1 MYEFFEGIIAEVT
14 PSYIVVNVN
23 GVGYKVFSPTPF
35 AYKEGEKAKV
45 YIEQNFSDN
54 NGFTLYG
61 FQSQNAKGL
70 FLKLLSVS
78 GIGPKSALAIMAA
91 EDSNSLAEAIEQ
103 GEVKY
108 LTRFPGV
115 GKKTASQIVLD
126 LKGKLGDYVGRLDR
140 QDTLPEDQTVTPEL
154 HDALLALLALGYTQ
168 KEVDRITPKLEKTDA
183 ETADQYIRKGLAL
196 LLKK

>member
-1 MYEFFEGIIAEVT
+1 MYEYLSGVIPVVK
-14 PSYIVVNVN
+14 PDYIVIDVG

-35 AYKEGEKAKV
+35 AYQEGQKARV
-45 YIEQNFSDN
+45 FIEQIVRDT
-54 NGFTLYG
+54 GITLFG
-61 FQSQNAKGL
+61 FQTEDDKGL

-126 LKGKLGDYVGRLDR
+126 LKGKLGDYVQKIDKFA
-140 QDTLPEDQTVTPEL
+140 DQEVSPEL
-154 HDALLALLALGYTQ
+154 NDALLALLALGYTK
-168 KEVDRITPKLEKTDA
+168 KEVDRITPTLAAEK
-183 ETADQYIRKGLAL
+183 ETSADQYIKKGLAL

>member
-1 MYEFFEGIIAEVT
+1 MYEFLEGIIAEIT

-35 AYKEGEKAKV
+35 AYHEGQKAKV
-45 YIEQNFSDN
+45 YVEQNFSDN

-61 FQSQNAKGL
+61 FENQDAKGL

-126 LKGKLGDYVGRLDR
+126 LKGKLGDYVGKLNR
-140 QDTLPEDQTVTPEL
+140 QDEEKQGITPAL
-154 HDALLALLALGYTQ
+154 HDALLALIALGYTQ
-168 KEVDRITPKLEKTDA
+168 KEVDRITPKLAKVEADS
-183 ETADQYIRKGLAL
+183 ADQYIKKGLAL

>member
-1 MYEFFEGIIAEVT
+1 MYEYFQGIIVT
-14 PSYIVVNVN
+14 IKPDFVVVDVN
-23 GVGYKVFSPTPF
+23 GIGYKVFSPTPY
-35 AYKEGEKAKV
+35 AYQEGQKARV
-45 YIEQNFSDN
+45 FIEQIVRDT
-54 NGFTLYG
+54 GITLYG
-61 FQSQNAKGL
+61 FQTEDDKGL

-91 EDSNSLAEAIEQ
+91 EDSDSLAEAIEQ

-126 LKGKLGDYVGRLDR
+126 LKGKLGSFVKNANKAASA
-140 QDTLPEDQTVTPEL
+140 EVSPEL
-154 HDALLALLALGYTQ
+154 NDALLALLALGYTK
-168 KEVDRITPKLEKTDA
+168 KEVDRITPALIAEEKT
-183 ETADQYIRKGLAL
+183 TADQYIKKGLAL

>member
-1 MYEFFEGIIAEVT
+1 MYEYLAGIVSEIT
-14 PSYIVVNVN
+14 PSYIVLEVN
-23 GVGYKVFSPTPF
+23 GVGYKIFSPTPF
-35 AYKEGEKAKV
+35 AYQQGEKSKV
-45 YIEQNFSDN
+45 YVEQNFSDN

-61 FQSQNAKGL
+61 FQDQTEKGL

-140 QDTLPEDQTVTPEL
+140 KDQEDPDLSPAL

-168 KEVDRITPKLEKTDA
+168 KEVDRIMPKLEKVKA
-183 ETADQYIRKGLAL
+183 ETADQYIKKGLAL

>member
-1 MYEFFEGIIAEVT
+1 MYEYLNGIIT
-14 PSYIVVNVN
+14 KIMPNYVVLDVN

-35 AYKEGEKAKV
+35 TYHQDEQAKV
-45 YIEQNFSDN
+45 YIEQIVRDT
-54 NGFTLYG
+54 GVTLYG
-61 FQSQNAKGL
+61 FQSEEDKGL

-126 LKGKLGDYVGRLDR
+126 LKGKLGDFVQRV
-140 QDTLPEDQTVTPEL
+140 DQIADQEITPEL
-154 HDALLALLALGYTQ
+154 NDALLALLALGYTQ
-168 KEVDRITPKLEKTDA
+168 KEVDRVAPKLAKEDA
-183 ETADQYIRKGLAL
+183 TTADQYIKKGLAL

>member
-1 MYEFFEGIIAEVT
+1 MYEYFQGVIVT
-14 PSYIVVNVN
+14 IKPDFVVIDVN
-23 GVGYKVFSPTPF
+23 GIGYKVFSPTPY
-35 AYKEGEKAKV
+35 AYQEGQKARV
-45 YIEQNFSDN
+45 FIEQIVRDT
-54 NGFTLYG
+54 GITLYG
-61 FQSQNAKGL
+61 FQTEDDKGL

-91 EDSNSLAEAIEQ
+91 EDSNSLAEAIEE

-126 LKGKLGDYVGRLDR
+126 LKGKLGSFVKNANKAASA
-140 QDTLPEDQTVTPEL
+140 EVSPEL
-154 HDALLALLALGYTQ
+154 NDALLALLALGYTK
-168 KEVDRITPKLEKTDA
+168 KEVDRITPALIAEEKT
-183 ETADQYIRKGLAL
+183 TADQYIKKGLAL

>member
-1 MYEFFEGIIAEVT
+1 MYEYLNGVISSIK
-14 PSYIVVNVN
+14 PDYIVIDVN
-23 GVGYKVFSPTPF
+23 GAGYKVFSPTPF
-35 AYKEGEKAKV
+35 AYQEGQKAKV
-45 YIEQNFSDN
+45 FVEQIVRDTGIN
-54 NGFTLYG
+54 LYG
-61 FQSQNAKGL
+61 FQSEEDKGL

-91 EDSNSLAEAIEQ
+91 ENSDSLAEAIEQ

-126 LKGKLGDYVGRLDR
+126 LKGKLGAYVK
-140 QDTLPEDQTVTPEL
+140 QTNNFKQAKISPEL
-154 HDALLALLALGYTQ
+154 NDALLALLALGYTR
-168 KEVDRITPKLEKTDA
+168 KEVDRITPTLVEEK
-183 ETADQYIRKGLAL
+183 ELSADQYIKKGLAL

>member
-1 MYEFFEGIIAEVT
+1 MYEYLIGIITVT
-14 PSYIVVNVN
+14 KPNYLVIEVN
-23 GVGYKVFSPTPF
+23 GIGYKVYSPTPF
-35 AYKEGEKAKV
+35 EYQEGQKAKIF
-45 YIEQNFSDN
+45 IEQSVRDTAI
-54 NGFTLYG
+54 TLYG
-61 FQSQNAKGL
+61 FRTEEDKGL

-126 LKGKLGDYVGRLDR
+126 LKGKLGDYV
-140 QDTLPEDQTVTPEL
+140 QQVNKPIDQKVSPEL
-154 HDALLALLALGYTQ
+154 NDALLALLALGYTK
-168 KEVDRITPKLEKTDA
+168 KEVDRIAPKLDDLAKT
-183 ETADQYIRKGLAL
+183 TADQYIKKGLAL
-196 LLKK
+196 LLKR

>member
-1 MYEFFEGIIAEVT
+1 MYEYLEGTITSVT
-14 PSYIVVNVN
+14 PSYIVVDVH
-23 GVGYKVFSPTPF
+23 GVGYQVFTPTPF
-35 AYKEGEKAKV
+35 AYKEGQKARV
-45 YIEQNFSDN
+45 YVEQSFSDN
-54 NGFTLYG
+54 QGFTLYG
-61 FQSQNAKGL
+61 FQDRASKGL
-70 FLKLLSVS
+70 FLKLLGVS

-103 GEVKY
+103 GQVKY

-140 QDTLPEDQTVTPEL
+140 HDQMSSGVSPQL

-168 KEVDRITPKLEKTDA
+168 KEVDRIQPRLEKADA
-183 ETADQYIRKGLAL
+183 QTAGQYIKKGLAL
-196 LLKK
+196 MLKK

>member
-1 MYEFFEGIIAEVT
+1 MYEYFEGIISVIT
-14 PSYIVVNVN
+14 PSYIVVDVN
-23 GVGYKVFSPTPF
+23 GVGYKVYSPTPF
-35 AYKEGEKAKV
+35 AYDKGKKAKV
-45 YIEQNFSDN
+45 FIEQIVRDI
-54 NGFTLYG
+54 GITLYG
-61 FQSQNAKGL
+61 FRSEDDKGL

-91 EDSNSLAEAIEQ
+91 EDANSLAEAIEQ

-126 LKGKLGDYVGRLDR
+126 LKGKLGDYVARLDR
-140 QDTLPEDQTVTPEL
+140 KDEEAGSISPALN
-154 HDALLALLALGYTQ
+154 DALLALIALGYTQ
-168 KEVDRITPKLEKTDA
+168 KEVDRITPKLEDLDLD
-183 ETADQYIRKGLAL
+183 TADQYIKKGLAL

>member
-1 MYEFFEGIIAEVT
+1 MYEYLKGIIT
-14 PSYIVVNVN
+14 KIMPNYVVLDVN
-23 GVGYKVFSPTPF
+23 GVGYKIYSPTPF
-35 AYKEGEKAKV
+35 AYQQDEQAEV
-45 YIEQNFSDN
+45 YIEQVVRDT
-54 NGFTLYG
+54 GITLYG
-61 FQSQNAKGL
+61 FQSEEDKEL

-126 LKGKLGDYVGRLDR
+126 LKGKLGDFVQRVDKIA
-140 QDTLPEDQTVTPEL
+140 DQEITPEL
-154 HDALLALLALGYTQ
+154 NDALLALLALGYTQ
-168 KEVDRITPKLEKTDA
+168 KEVDRVAPKLAKEDA
-183 ETADQYIRKGLAL
+183 TTADQYIKKGLAL

>member
-1 MYEFFEGIIAEVT
+1 MYEYFEGIVTVIT
-14 PSYIVVNVN
+14 PSYIVVDVN
-23 GVGYKVFSPTPF
+23 GVGYKAYSPTPF
-35 AYKEGEKAKV
+35 AYQKGDKAKIF
-45 YIEQNFSDN
+45 IEQIVRDT
-54 NGFTLYG
+54 GITLYG
-61 FQSQNAKGL
+61 FQSEDDKGL

-91 EDSNSLAEAIEQ
+91 EDANSLAEAIEQ

-126 LKGKLGDYVGRLDR
+126 LKGKLGDYVARLDR
-140 QDTLPEDQTVTPEL
+140 QDEEQGNIPPALN
-154 HDALLALLALGYTQ
+154 DALLALIALGYTQ
-168 KEVDRITPKLEKTDA
+168 KEVDRITPKLEEVNAD
-183 ETADQYIRKGLAL
+183 TADQYIKKGLAL

>member
-1 MYEFFEGIIAEVT
+1 MYEFLEGIIAEIT
-14 PSYIVVNVN
+14 PSYIVLNVN

-35 AYKEGEKAKV
+35 AYKQGAKAKV
-45 YIEQNFSDN
+45 YVEQNFSDN

-61 FQSQNAKGL
+61 FQDKNGKGL

-91 EDSNSLAEAIEQ
+91 EDSDSLAEAIEQ

-126 LKGKLGDYVGRLDR
+126 LKGKLGDYVQRLDR
-140 QDTLPEDQTVTPEL
+140 QDSEGNEISPAL
-154 HDALLALLALGYTQ
+154 HDALLALIALGYTQ
-168 KEVDRITPKLEKTDA
+168 KEVDRITPKLEKLDL
-183 ETADQYIRKGLAL
+183 ETADQYIKKGLAL

>member
-1 MYEFFEGIIAEVT
+1 MYEYLEGVITSIT
-14 PSYIVVNVN
+14 PSYIVVDVN

-35 AYKEGEKAKV
+35 AYKEGQKARV
-45 YIEQNFSDN
+45 YVEQNFSDN

-61 FQSQNAKGL
+61 FQDAIGKGL

-103 GEVKY
+103 GQVKY
-108 LTRFPGV
+108 LTHFPGV

-126 LKGKLGDYVGRLDR
+126 LKGKLGDYVSRIDR
-140 QDTLPEDQTVTPEL
+140 QDEQDSGVTPEL

-168 KEVDRITPKLEKTDA
+168 KEVDRITPKLA
-183 ETADQYIRKGLAL
+183 ASNAQTADQYIKKGLAL
-196 LLKK
+196 MLKK

>member
-14 PSYIVVNVN
+14 PAYIVVNVN
-23 GVGYKVFSPTPF
+23 GVGYKVYSPTPF
-35 AYKEGEKAKV
+35 AYTEGEKAKI

-61 FQSQNAKGL
+61 FQSQKAKGL

-91 EDSNSLAEAIEQ
+91 EDSDSLAEAIEQ

-126 LKGKLGDYVGRLDR
+126 LKGKLGDYISRLDR
-140 QDTLPEDQTVTPEL
+140 TDKVETSSDVSPAL

-168 KEVDRITPKLEKTDA
+168 KEVDRITPKLEKLELD
-183 ETADQYIRKGLAL
+183 TADQYIKKGLAL

>member
-1 MYEFFEGIIAEVT
+1 MYEYLNGNITIVKPEF
-14 PSYIVVNVN
+14 IVVDVN
-23 GVGYKVFSPTPF
+23 GIGYKVFSPSPY
-35 AYKEGEKAKV
+35 AYQEGQKV
-45 YIEQNFSDN
+45 RVFIEQIVRDT
-54 NGFTLYG
+54 GVTLYG
-61 FQSQNAKGL
+61 FQTEDDKGL

-126 LKGKLGDYVGRLDR
+126 LKGKLGDYVKNANKEALA
-140 QDTLPEDQTVTPEL
+140 EITPEL
-154 HDALLALLALGYTQ
+154 NDALLALLALGYTK
-168 KEVDRITPKLEKTDA
+168 KEVDRITPALIEEEKT
-183 ETADQYIRKGLAL
+183 TADQYIKKGLSL

>member
-1 MYEFFEGIIAEVT
+1 MYEYLDGTITEIS
-14 PSYIVVNVN
+14 PSYIVVDVG

-35 AYKEGEKAKV
+35 AYQQGQKAKV

-61 FQSQNAKGL
+61 FQDKSSKGL

-126 LKGKLGDYVGRLDR
+126 LKGKLGDYVSRLDR
-140 QDTLPEDQTVTPEL
+140 KDEATEDITPAL

-168 KEVDRITPKLEKTDA
+168 KEVDRVTPKLEKVDA
-183 ETADQYIRKGLAL
+183 DTADQYIKKGLAL

>member
-1 MYEFFEGIIAEVT
+1 MYEYFEGIVTVIT
-14 PSYIVVNVN
+14 PSYIVVDVN
-23 GVGYKVFSPTPF
+23 GVGYKVYSPTPF
-35 AYKEGEKAKV
+35 AYQKGDKAKIF
-45 YIEQNFSDN
+45 IEQIVRDI
-54 NGFTLYG
+54 GITLYG
-61 FQSQNAKGL
+61 FQSEDDKGL

-91 EDSNSLAEAIEQ
+91 EDANSLAEAIER

-126 LKGKLGDYVGRLDR
+126 LKGKLGDYVARLDR
-140 QDTLPEDQTVTPEL
+140 QDEEQGNISPALN
-154 HDALLALLALGYTQ
+154 DALLALIALGYTQ
-168 KEVDRITPKLEKTDA
+168 KEVDRITPKLEEVNAD
-183 ETADQYIRKGLAL
+183 TADQYIKKGLAL

>member
-1 MYEFFEGIIAEVT
+1 MYEYLNGNIAIVK
-14 PSYIVVNVN
+14 PDFIVVDVN
-23 GVGYKVFSPTPF
+23 GVGYKVFSPSPY
-35 AYKEGEKAKV
+35 AYQEGQKV
-45 YIEQNFSDN
+45 RVFIEQIVRDT
-54 NGFTLYG
+54 GVTLYG
-61 FQSQNAKGL
+61 FQTEDDKGL

-126 LKGKLGDYVGRLDR
+126 LKGKLGDYVKNANKEALA
-140 QDTLPEDQTVTPEL
+140 EITPEL
-154 HDALLALLALGYTQ
+154 NDALLALLALGYTK
-168 KEVDRITPKLEKTDA
+168 KEVDRITPALIEEEKT
-183 ETADQYIRKGLAL
+183 TADQYIKKGLAL

>member
-1 MYEFFEGIIAEVT
+1 MYEYLEGVITEVT
-14 PSYIVVNVN
+14 PSFIVVDVN
-23 GVGYKVFSPTPF
+23 GVGYKVYSPTPF
-35 AYKEGEKAKV
+35 AYKEGDTAKV
-45 YIEQNFSDN
+45 FIEQNFSDN

-61 FQSQNAKGL
+61 FQDKRGKGL

-91 EDSNSLAEAIEQ
+91 EDSDSLAEAIEQ

-126 LKGKLGDYVGRLDR
+126 LKGKLGDYVSQLDR
-140 QDTLPEDQTVTPEL
+140 TDEQDNVSPAL
-154 HDALLALLALGYTQ
+154 HDALLALLALGYTK
-168 KEVDRITPKLEKTDA
+168 KEVERITPKLEKVDA
-183 ETADQYIRKGLAL
+183 DSADQYIKKGLAL

>member
-1 MYEFFEGIIAEVT
+1 MYEYFQGVIVT
-14 PSYIVVNVN
+14 IKPDFVVVDVN
-23 GVGYKVFSPTPF
+23 GIGYKVYSPTPY
-35 AYKEGEKAKV
+35 AYQEGQKARV
-45 YIEQNFSDN
+45 FIEQIVRDT
-54 NGFTLYG
+54 GITLYG
-61 FQSQNAKGL
+61 FQTEDDKGL

-91 EDSNSLAEAIEQ
+91 EDSDSLAEAIEQ

-126 LKGKLGDYVGRLDR
+126 LKGKLGNYVKKANKAN
-140 QDTLPEDQTVTPEL
+140 LPEVSPEL
-154 HDALLALLALGYTQ
+154 NDALLALLALGYTK
-168 KEVDRITPKLEKTDA
+168 KEVDRITPALIAEEKT
-183 ETADQYIRKGLAL
+183 TADQYIKKGLAL

>member
-1 MYEFFEGIIAEVT
+1 MYEYLEGIVSLIM
-14 PSYIVVNVN
+14 PSYIVVDVH
-23 GVGYKVFSPTPF
+23 GVGYKVYSPTPF
-35 AYKEGEKAKV
+35 AYKQGEQAKV
-45 YIEQNFSDN
+45 YIEQKFSDN
-54 NGFTLYG
+54 TGLTLYG
-61 FQSQNAKGL
+61 FESEEAKGL

-91 EDSNSLAEAIEQ
+91 EDSTSLAEAIEQ

-126 LKGKLGDYVGRLDR
+126 LKGKLGDYVQRLDQKR
-140 QDTLPEDQTVTPEL
+140 SEEISPALN
-154 HDALLALLALGYTQ
+154 DALLALVALGYTQ
-168 KEVDRITPKLEKTDA
+168 KEVDKITPKLEKVDA
-183 ETADQYIRKGLAL
+183 TTADEYIKHGLSL

>member
-1 MYEFFEGIIAEVT
+1 MYEYFEGVITVVT
-14 PSYIVVNVN
+14 PSYVVVDVG
-23 GVGYKVFSPTPF
+23 GVGYKVYSPTPF
-35 AYKEGEKAKV
+35 AYTQGQKAKV
-45 YIEQNFSDN
+45 FIEQVVRDT
-54 NGFTLYG
+54 GITLYG
-61 FQSQNAKGL
+61 FQSQDDKGL

-78 GIGPKSALAIMAA
+78 GIGPKSAMAIMAA

-126 LKGKLGDYVGRLDR
+126 LKGKLGDYVARLDR
-140 QDTLPEDQTVTPEL
+140 PDNGEDVPPAL
-154 HDALLALLALGYTQ
+154 NDALLALIALGTTQ
-168 KEVDRITPKLEKTDA
+168 KEVDRITPKLEKVA
-183 ETADQYIRKGLAL
+183 ANTADQYIKKGLAL

>member
-1 MYEFFEGIIAEVT
+1 MYEYFEGIIAEIT
-14 PSYIVVNVN
+14 PSYIVVDVN
-23 GVGYKVFSPTPF
+23 GIGYKVYSPTPF
-35 AYKEGEKAKV
+35 AYKQGEKAKV
-45 YIEQNFSDN
+45 YIEQNFTDN

-61 FQSQNAKGL
+61 FENQDAKGL

-91 EDSNSLAEAIEQ
+91 EDSDSLAEAIEQ

-126 LKGKLGDYVGRLDR
+126 LKGKLGDYVQKLDR
-140 QDTLPEDQTVTPEL
+140 KDEEAEGITPAL
-154 HDALLALLALGYTQ
+154 HDALLALSALGYTQ
-168 KEVDRITPKLEKTDA
+168 KEIDRITPKLVKGDA
-183 ETADQYIRKGLAL
+183 ETADQYIKHGLSL